1 MTVKEFFTEL
11 NNSGQDIEIYYN
23 QDNRDDIFGFKIN
36 NIDSN
41 NIDSNEFISAINE
54 EIRVAL
60 IGHGSTLIDKG
71 EGNTSYFLNKIKC
84 IKRANYFDWVSGY
97 DQYWIE
103 ENQSSFEFGKI
114 EFPFQSLRIIK
125 CNDYTKLEE
134 ELKLKKLIPNKL
146 FEDFISFY
154 SELLN
159 PFQEIEIEIQFE
171 IIDNSNTISYINSI
185 SGFYEEAVKFKL
197 LDESKIEFLETEL
210 QKLLSENFNLN
221 NVLGIE

>member
-1 MTVKEFFTEL
+1 MTLKEFFTKL
-11 NNSGQDIEIYYN
+11 KNCGQDIEIYYN

-41 NIDSNEFISAINE
+41 NIDSTEFISAINE

-60 IGHGSTLIDKG
+60 IRDESTLIDNG
-71 EGNTSYFLNKIKC
+71 EGNTSYYLNKINC
-84 IKRANYFDWVSGY
+84 IKRANYFDWVTGY
-97 DQYWIE
+97 DQIWIE

-114 EFPFQSLRIIK
+114 EFPFQFLRIIK
-125 CNDYTKLEE
+125 FNGYTKLEE

-159 PFQEIEIEIQFE
+159 PFQEIEIDLQFE
-171 IIDNSNTISYINSI
+171 IIDNSNTISYITSI
-185 SGFYEEAVKFKL
+185 SGFYEENVKFTL
-197 LDESKIEFLETEL
+197 LDKSKIEFLETEL